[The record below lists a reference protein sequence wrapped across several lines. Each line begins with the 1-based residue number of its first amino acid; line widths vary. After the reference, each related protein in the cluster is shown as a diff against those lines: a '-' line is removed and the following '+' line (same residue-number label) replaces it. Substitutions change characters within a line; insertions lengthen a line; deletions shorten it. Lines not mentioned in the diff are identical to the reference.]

1 MITVNVHKAKTELS
15 RLLNRVQAGEEVL
28 IAKAGKPVARLIPV
42 EPPRPSSRLGLDQS
56 DWKVPED
63 FNEPLPEEILKTFWG
78 EV

>member
-1 MITVNVHKAKTELS
+1 MIKVNVHEAKTELS
-15 RLLNRVQAGEEVL
+15 RLLNRVVAGEEVI

-42 EPPRPSSRLGLDQS
+42 EPPRPPSRLGVDKN

-63 FNEPLPEEILKTFWG
+63 FNAPLPEEIVKAFWF